1 MNILYTVLFT
11 FPKVVT
17 RRICLTIK
25 SFCISDSGVIL
36 YGELVAS
43 HPKGFKGE
51 NLSYFFSNFY
61 YLLVAVLCTKGENF
75 VK

>member
-1 MNILYTVLFT
+1 MNILFTVLFT

-51 NLSYFFSNFY
+51 KPILF
-61 YLLVAVLCTKGENF
+61 LLKPFITGSSTLY
-75 VK
+75 